1 MLPNRIRIS
10 KKATDLLARMK
21 GNTGLTPN
29 ILARLAI
36 AHSLETGS
44 LRKKVK
50 TELDGQEFNTN
61 TLLGEQADVYA
72 MLIRQQS
79 QDIEISKAVAQLVDD
94 GLGVFSGVNDLS
106 DLVLKCNGKVA

>member
-44 LRKKVK
+44 LKK
-50 TELDGQEFNTN
+50 
-61 TLLGEQADVYA
+61 
-72 MLIRQQS
+72 
-79 QDIEISKAVAQLVDD
+79 KA
-94 GLGVFSGVNDLS
+94 
-106 DLVLKCNGKVA
+106 